1 MIVDDPQPAALDASV
16 VLQSLVAGKPPG
28 SLSRFFFGR
37 TSELELLERDRAT
50 IAAGHCAMRF
60 IVGEPGAGKS
70 ALLNEY
76 LERARRERF
85 VTMRADLSRD
95 CLLYG
100 RTGEGRALLEQATFS
115 MRTLGSAERCAM
127 DAIIGA
133 FRDRCEQAARED
145 GRSIEATQQQQ
156 MAAMQFMPR
165 GNDFAS
171 VIEFYSQALT
181 LGDPLFLLKVR
192 RWLLG
197 QYESSADSRAALGVR
212 ALDDAD
218 FWSVLKLWAVFVRLA
233 GRPGL
238 ILVLDEA
245 RTLSELQNGTSRASN
260 FARLFGMFN
269 EMAQGHA
276 SGIGLFV
283 ATTPNLMSGT
293 FNGLCSEPGLGS
305 CLNGGQSVGLSTD
318 LVEGIAIRI
327 ADLAPDDLESML
339 KALRDLISGLHP
351 EVRSVADADI
361 PLFLERSRD
370 RLGGQDYPLPRD
382 IIRSYIKLHNQLSSN
397 PALEWSDILAQPP
410 GGERSV
416 ATAAVESG
424 DFAERSM

>member
-1 MIVDDPQPAALDASV
+1 MNVDNPQPATSDASV

-28 SLSRFFFGR
+28 SSSRFFFGR
-37 TSELELLERDRAT
+37 TSELELLERDRT
-50 IAAGHCAMRF
+50 MIAAGHCAMRF

-76 LERARRERF
+76 LERARRDRF

-95 CLLYG
+95 CLLHG
-100 RTGEGRALLEQATFS
+100 RAGEGRALLEHATLA
-115 MRTLGSAERCAM
+115 MRTLGSADRCAM
-127 DAIIGA
+127 DAIVGT

-145 GRSIEATQQQQ
+145 GRSVDAIQQQQ
-156 MAAMQFMPR
+156 LAAMQFMPR

-181 LGDPLFLLKVR
+181 LGDPLFLQKVR

-218 FWSVLKLWAVFVRLA
+218 LWSVLKLWAVFVRLA

-245 RTLSELQNGTSRASN
+245 RILSELQNGTSRASN
-260 FARLFGMFN
+260 FARLFGIFN
-269 EMAQGHA
+269 DLAQDQA
-276 SGIGLFV
+276 SGIGVFV
-283 ATTPNLMSGT
+283 AATPTVMSGA
-293 FNGLCSEPGLGS
+293 FNGLCSERGLSS
-305 CLNGGQSVGLSTD
+305 CLNGGQSVGRSSD
-318 LVEGIAIRI
+318 LVESIAIRI

-351 EVRSVADADI
+351 EVRSLADADI

-382 IIRSYIKLHNQLSSN
+382 IIRSFIKLHNQLSSN
-397 PALEWSDILAQPP
+397 SSLEWSDILDQPP
-410 GGERSV
+410 GGERSL

-424 DFAERSM
+424 NFAERSM